1 MNNSEPS
8 LSVPIRTEVH
18 FFKDWEYPGRDIFYC
33 HRRVKTIFAGFF
45 QILTIVFLS
54 EFVDFICKYIIIR
67 IIGFP
72 IVHPELRFQLH
83 IVIQVTDCFPGIQ
96 KGRQA
101 VKKGGII
108 FSGRIALS

>member
-1 MNNSEPS
+1 MNLRCRYRSGRRFIF
-8 LSVPIRTEVH
+8 LLGLGI
-18 FFKDWEYPGRDIFYC
+18 PGQGYFYC
-33 HRRVKTIFAGFF
+33 HRRVKNNSFAGFF
-45 QILTIVFLS
+45 PDSDDSFLS

-101 VKKGGII
+101 VKKAESYFPVG
-108 FSGRIALS
+108 

>member
-33 HRRVKTIFAGFF
+33 HRRVKTILCGLFPDSDDS
-45 QILTIVFLS
+45 FLS
-54 EFVDFICKYIIIR
+54 ELSIYCKYIIIR

>member
-33 HRRVKTIFAGFF
+33 HRRVKTILCG
-45 QILTIVFLS
+45 L
-54 EFVDFICKYIIIR
+54 
-67 IIGFP
+67 FP
-72 IVHPELRFQLH
+72 DSDEEHQRTQYAKEVHRLDAEGGKVMLFEPELRFQLH